1 MLGAKFLKFTE
12 KSGKISLNFFEIAH
26 WRSWQNFS
34 KSEQE
39 KLRGKLDSANFNFRL
54 PQGTAFA
61 RHPIVKK
68 SSSRRQANTTLGR
81 GRTGSRQPF
90 ENATSPWTS
99 VAGGDPRTGA
109 ACRGAWQPPRSSRL
123 CGGFFPPKCGWGSQ
137 GRARGFALPEPRP
150 CRHEAFLLVSP

>member
-1 MLGAKFLKFTE
+1 MIHFKHI
-12 KSGKISLNFFEIAH
+12 KILLNHFAFCSFDTYWGVAP
-26 WRSWQNFS
+26 NFS
-34 KSEQE
+34 KLQQNLE
-39 KLRGKLDSANFNFRL
+39 KSRLNFLILLMDVPGR
-54 PQGTAFA
+54 
-61 RHPIVKK
+61 I
-68 SSSRRQANTTLGR
+68 SRNQNRRNCVVNWILQILISDYRR

-109 ACRGAWQPPRSSRL
+109 ACRGAWQPHRSSRL

-137 GRARGFALPEPRP
+137 GRACGFALLEPRS